1 MEKKWVRIVVNSL
14 REAKQVWSRNPAS
27 YVICT
32 ISCFISLF
40 CIGIVSVFG
49 IFVYQG
55 AQAVGTRFLNV
66 TAFFERTANHEDIN
80 QTVLSL
86 ESLEGVQGVQYVSPE
101 EALQLLQKEYPD
113 METSI
118 NPLPSSLRIE
128 PKSAKDVPDIISH
141 LRGIPSIEYI
151 EDTSDAATNYSNII
165 RILLILGT
173 ALLLIFLLAFIFS
186 VSSSIGISVFSF
198 RKEIFIM
205 QLLGATPGTI
215 RAPFLF
221 IASVSAI
228 IGGICN
234 AIVLFPVVEYVYQFY
249 QSFLFFSPIAI
260 NTQLLSLQLG
270 ATLLF
275 VGFFISITSTVFSV
289 SRYIQ

>member
-151 EDTSDAATNYSNII
+151 EDRAHGMIRTEVRCAKCGGHLGHVFDDAPQTPTGDRYCIN
-165 RILLILGT
+165 
-173 ALLLIFLLAFIFS
+173 S
-186 VSSSIGISVFSF
+186 VS
-198 RKEIFIM
+198 
-205 QLLGATPGTI
+205 
-215 RAPFLF
+215 
-221 IASVSAI
+221 
-228 IGGICN
+228 
-234 AIVLFPVVEYVYQFY
+234 
-249 QSFLFFSPIAI
+249 
-260 NTQLLSLQLG
+260 
-270 ATLLF
+270 
-275 VGFFISITSTVFSV
+275 ITFKPKS
-289 SRYIQ
+289 